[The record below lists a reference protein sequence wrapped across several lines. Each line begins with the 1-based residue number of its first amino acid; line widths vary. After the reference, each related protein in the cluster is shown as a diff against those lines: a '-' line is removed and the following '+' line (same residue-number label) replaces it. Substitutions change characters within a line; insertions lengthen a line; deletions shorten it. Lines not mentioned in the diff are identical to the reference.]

1 MRIGLR
7 GTVMDKRL
15 HFALMGG
22 IGIGFL
28 LTGQAVFAE
37 ELPEDAVDDSM
48 MENYTSDETLVNE
61 VSSDVY
67 IDENQNSENKLEKTN
82 FEMQTNERTVNSQVS
97 ISSGVYTISSA
108 VNSGQVVDV
117 SNGSTDNGAN
127 IQIYENNDS
136 GAQIWKIEYGTDGLY
151 TFTNIQSNKVL
162 DVNGGNVYNGNNVQ
176 QYQSN
181 GTLAQKWQIDSMNG
195 TYKISSALNKN
206 YVLDLNNADSKNGS
220 NIQIYQSN
228 NTKAQRWIFT
238 PYKFKSDYLL
248 PTGVYTISSAVNTGQ
263 VVDVNNGSKDD
274 GANIQIY
281 QNNDTGAQIWKV
293 DYGTDGL
300 YTFTNVQSNKSLDV
314 NGGYIYSGNNVQQYQ
329 SNGTLAQKWRLE
341 SINGAYK
348 ISSALNKNYVL
359 DLSNADS
366 KNGSNIQ
373 IYQSN
378 NTKAQRW
385 FFNKYI
391 TKEHEMDSMAAMN
404 KNLVANGQYYIV
416 NSQTGQVLSVY
427 GQSTSNQANVDLE
440 KNYQASSQVWEISHD
455 SKGYITFKNIGS
467 GKVLDVAGANT
478 ASGTNLQI
486 YESNGTRAQKWVV
499 RKDGSNFE
507 IISALDPDRAIAQS
521 GSNAQISVQ
530 NSSLAAEK
538 WILKKAE
545 DLRTRLDQIAKNNLN
560 VVADGAYV
568 IRSAL
573 NDKMV
578 LDVNAGSTA
587 NGANIQVYEY
597 NGSNAQKFLITN
609 DAKGYVTIKNIGSG
623 KFVSVD
629 GKGWNGNNVMQSAQ
643 SNGWNQKWIIVK
655 TNNTYQIVSALNDSF
670 VLDVTAALA
679 MNGTNIQIYESNG
692 TKAQQ
697 FLFGSLNKDD
707 SLWISSNNYLTVS
720 QMENNAQLVWNFFKG
735 YGWTKNAVAA
745 LLGNMQGESNIN
757 PGLWESRDEGNMNC
771 GYGLVQW
778 TPANKVIDW
787 LEGNGYAINSGFGQ
801 CARIIY
807 ELENHIQYYATNAF
821 NFSFYDF
828 AHSTQTPEYLAK
840 AFIYNY
846 ERPYNYNQ
854 PQRETYA
861 RNWYNYISKL

>member
-1 MRIGLR
+1 MSKNRNSLKQLAVLSGVGL
-7 GTVMDKRL
+7 
-15 HFALMGG
+15 
-22 IGIGFL
+22 GFL
-28 LTGQAVFAE
+28 LTGQTIFAD
-37 ELPEDAVDDSM
+37 ELETSPAEDSINASPEIGSQVSDDVYIEDQQSA
-48 MENYTSDETLVNE
+48 ETQTGSKE
-61 VSSDVY
+61 VSSSYVQTVDDTDMDDAQLAE
-67 IDENQNSENKLEKTN
+67 DETEPEINNSIPELSVKAYGATGGQSDSLAP
-82 FEMQTNERTVNSQVS
+82 
-97 ISSGVYTISSA
+97 GVYTISSA
-108 VNSGQVVDV
+108 VSTGQVVDV
-117 SNGSTDNGAN
+117 NAGATYSGAN
-127 IQIYENNDS
+127 VQIFENNDS
-136 GAQIWKIEYGTDGLY
+136 GAQIWRIDLDHSGYY

-162 DVNGGNVYNGNNVQ
+162 DVNAGLAVNGNNVQ
-176 QYQSN
+176 QYAANQ
-181 GTLAQKWQIDSMNG
+181 TMAQKWIVKKADIG
-195 TYKISSALNKN
+195 FVIASALNN
-206 YVLDLNNADSKNGS
+206 QYVLDLAGANSANGS
-220 NIQIYQSN
+220 NIQIYH
-228 NTKAQRWIFT
+228 
-238 PYKFKSDYLL
+238 
-248 PTGVYTISSAVNTGQ
+248 
-263 VVDVNNGSKDD
+263 
-274 GANIQIY
+274 
-281 QNNDTGAQIWKV
+281 
-293 DYGTDGL
+293 
-300 YTFTNVQSNKSLDV
+300 
-314 NGGYIYSGNNVQQYQ
+314 
-329 SNGTLAQKWRLE
+329 
-341 SINGAYK
+341 
-348 ISSALNKNYVL
+348 
-359 DLSNADS
+359 
-366 KNGSNIQ
+366 
-373 IYQSN
+373 SN

-391 TKEHEMDSMAAMN
+391 TKEQEMDSMAAMN

>member
-1 MRIGLR
+1 
-7 GTVMDKRL
+7 MDKRL

-22 IGIGFL
+22 IGFGFL

-37 ELPEDAVDDSM
+37 ELPEDAADDSM

-162 DVNGGNVYNGNNVQ
+162 DVNGGYIYSGNNVQ

-391 TKEHEMDSMAAMN
+391 TKEQEMDSMAAMN

-427 GQSTSNQANVDLE
+427 GQSTGNQANVDLE

-455 SKGYITFKNIGS
+455 LKGYITFKNIGS

-499 RKDGSNFE
+499 RRDGSNFE

>member
-1 MRIGLR
+1 MSKNRNSLKQLAVLSGVGL
-7 GTVMDKRL
+7 
-15 HFALMGG
+15 
-22 IGIGFL
+22 GFL
-28 LTGQAVFAE
+28 LTGQTIFAD
-37 ELPEDAVDDSM
+37 ELETSPAEDSINASPEIGSQVSDDVYIEDQQSA
-48 MENYTSDETLVNE
+48 ETQTGSKE
-61 VSSDVY
+61 VSSSYVQTVDDTDMDDAQLAE
-67 IDENQNSENKLEKTN
+67 DETEPEINNSIPELSVKAYGATGGQSDSLAP
-82 FEMQTNERTVNSQVS
+82 
-97 ISSGVYTISSA
+97 GVYTISSA
-108 VNSGQVVDV
+108 VSTGQVVDV
-117 SNGSTDNGAN
+117 NAGATYSGAN
-127 IQIYENNDS
+127 VQIYENNDS
-136 GAQIWKIEYGTDGLY
+136 GAQIWRIDLDHSGYY

-162 DVNGGNVYNGNNVQ
+162 DVNAGLAVNGNNVQ
-176 QYQSN
+176 QYAANQ
-181 GTLAQKWQIDSMNG
+181 TMAQKWIVKKADIG
-195 TYKISSALNKN
+195 FVIASALNN
-206 YVLDLNNADSKNGS
+206 QYVLDLAGANSANGS
-220 NIQIYQSN
+220 NIQIYH
-228 NTKAQRWIFT
+228 
-238 PYKFKSDYLL
+238 
-248 PTGVYTISSAVNTGQ
+248 
-263 VVDVNNGSKDD
+263 
-274 GANIQIY
+274 
-281 QNNDTGAQIWKV
+281 
-293 DYGTDGL
+293 
-300 YTFTNVQSNKSLDV
+300 
-314 NGGYIYSGNNVQQYQ
+314 
-329 SNGTLAQKWRLE
+329 
-341 SINGAYK
+341 
-348 ISSALNKNYVL
+348 
-359 DLSNADS
+359 
-366 KNGSNIQ
+366 
-373 IYQSN
+373 SN

-391 TKEHEMDSMAAMN
+391 TKEQEMDSMAAMN

-609 DAKGYVTIKNIGSG
+609 DAKGYVTIKNMGSG

>member
-1 MRIGLR
+1 
-7 GTVMDKRL
+7 MDKRL

-416 NSQTGQVLSVY
+416 NSQTGQILSVY

-609 DAKGYVTIKNIGSG
+609 DAKGYVTIKNMGSG

>member
-391 TKEHEMDSMAAMN
+391 TKEQEMDSMAAMN

-427 GQSTSNQANVDLE
+427 GQSTGNQANVDLE

-455 SKGYITFKNIGS
+455 LKGYITFKNIGS

-499 RKDGSNFE
+499 RRDGSNFE

>member
-1 MRIGLR
+1 MSKNRNSLKQLAVLSGVGL
-7 GTVMDKRL
+7 
-15 HFALMGG
+15 
-22 IGIGFL
+22 GFL
-28 LTGQAVFAE
+28 LTGQTIFADELETSPAEDSINASPEIESQVSDDAYIEDQQSE
-37 ELPEDAVDDSM
+37 ETQTGSK
-48 MENYTSDETLVNE
+48 E
-61 VSSDVY
+61 VSSSNVQTVDDTDMDDVQLAE
-67 IDENQNSENKLEKTN
+67 DETEPEINNSIPELSAKAYGATGGQSDSLAP
-82 FEMQTNERTVNSQVS
+82 
-97 ISSGVYTISSA
+97 GVYTISSA
-108 VNSGQVVDV
+108 VSTGQVVDV
-117 SNGSTDNGAN
+117 NAGAIYSGAN
-127 IQIYENNDS
+127 VQIYENNDS
-136 GAQIWKIEYGTDGLY
+136 GAQIWRIDLDHSGYY

-162 DVNGGNVYNGNNVQ
+162 DVNAGLAVNGNNVQ
-176 QYQSN
+176 QYAANQ
-181 GTLAQKWQIDSMNG
+181 TKAQKWIVKKADIG
-195 TYKISSALNKN
+195 FVIASALNN
-206 YVLDLNNADSKNGS
+206 QYVLDLA
-220 NIQIYQSN
+220 
-228 NTKAQRWIFT
+228 
-238 PYKFKSDYLL
+238 
-248 PTGVYTISSAVNTGQ
+248 
-263 VVDVNNGSKDD
+263 
-274 GANIQIY
+274 GAN
-281 QNNDTGAQIWKV
+281 
-293 DYGTDGL
+293 
-300 YTFTNVQSNKSLDV
+300 
-314 NGGYIYSGNNVQQYQ
+314 
-329 SNGTLAQKWRLE
+329 
-341 SINGAYK
+341 
-348 ISSALNKNYVL
+348 SA
-359 DLSNADS
+359 
-366 KNGSNIQ
+366 NGSNIQ

-391 TKEHEMDSMAAMN
+391 TKEQEMDSMAAMN

-427 GQSTSNQANVDLE
+427 GQSTGNQANVDLE

-455 SKGYITFKNIGS
+455 LKGYITFKNIGS

-499 RKDGSNFE
+499 RRDGSNFE

>member
-1 MRIGLR
+1 MSKNRNSLKQLAVLSGVGL
-7 GTVMDKRL
+7 
-15 HFALMGG
+15 
-22 IGIGFL
+22 GFL
-28 LTGQAVFAE
+28 LTGQTIFAD
-37 ELPEDAVDDSM
+37 ELETSPAEDSINASPEIGSQVSDDVYIEDQQSA
-48 MENYTSDETLVNE
+48 ETQTGSKE
-61 VSSDVY
+61 VSSSYVQTVDDTDMDDAQLAE
-67 IDENQNSENKLEKTN
+67 DETEPEINNSIPELSVKAYGATGGQSDSLAP
-82 FEMQTNERTVNSQVS
+82 
-97 ISSGVYTISSA
+97 GVYTISSA
-108 VNSGQVVDV
+108 VSTGQVVDV
-117 SNGSTDNGAN
+117 NAGATYSGAN
-127 IQIYENNDS
+127 VQIFENNDS
-136 GAQIWKIEYGTDGLY
+136 GAQIWRIDLDHSGYY

-162 DVNGGNVYNGNNVQ
+162 DVNAGLAVNGNNVQ
-176 QYQSN
+176 QYAANQ
-181 GTLAQKWQIDSMNG
+181 TMAQKWIVKKADIG
-195 TYKISSALNKN
+195 FVIASALNN
-206 YVLDLNNADSKNGS
+206 QYVLDLA
-220 NIQIYQSN
+220 
-228 NTKAQRWIFT
+228 
-238 PYKFKSDYLL
+238 
-248 PTGVYTISSAVNTGQ
+248 
-263 VVDVNNGSKDD
+263 
-274 GANIQIY
+274 GAN
-281 QNNDTGAQIWKV
+281 
-293 DYGTDGL
+293 
-300 YTFTNVQSNKSLDV
+300 
-314 NGGYIYSGNNVQQYQ
+314 
-329 SNGTLAQKWRLE
+329 
-341 SINGAYK
+341 
-348 ISSALNKNYVL
+348 SA
-359 DLSNADS
+359 
-366 KNGSNIQ
+366 NGSNIQ

-391 TKEHEMDSMAAMN
+391 TKEQEMDSMAAMN

-609 DAKGYVTIKNIGSG
+609 DAKGYVTIKNMGSG

>member
-1 MRIGLR
+1 MSKNRNSLKQLAVLSGVGL
-7 GTVMDKRL
+7 
-15 HFALMGG
+15 
-22 IGIGFL
+22 GFL
-28 LTGQAVFAE
+28 LTGQTIFAD
-37 ELPEDAVDDSM
+37 ELETSPAEDPINASPEIGSQVSDDVYIEDQQSA
-48 MENYTSDETLVNE
+48 ETQTGSKE
-61 VSSDVY
+61 VSSSYVQTVDDTDMDDAQLAE
-67 IDENQNSENKLEKTN
+67 DETEPEINNSIPELSVKAYGATGGQSDSLAP
-82 FEMQTNERTVNSQVS
+82 
-97 ISSGVYTISSA
+97 GVYTISSA
-108 VNSGQVVDV
+108 VSTGQVVDV
-117 SNGSTDNGAN
+117 NAGATYSGAN
-127 IQIYENNDS
+127 VQIYENNDS
-136 GAQIWKIEYGTDGLY
+136 GAQIWRIDLDHSGYY

-162 DVNGGNVYNGNNVQ
+162 DVNAGLAVNGNNVQ
-176 QYQSN
+176 QYAANQ
-181 GTLAQKWQIDSMNG
+181 TMAQKWIVKKADIG
-195 TYKISSALNKN
+195 FVIASALNN
-206 YVLDLNNADSKNGS
+206 QYVLDLA
-220 NIQIYQSN
+220 
-228 NTKAQRWIFT
+228 
-238 PYKFKSDYLL
+238 
-248 PTGVYTISSAVNTGQ
+248 
-263 VVDVNNGSKDD
+263 
-274 GANIQIY
+274 GAN
-281 QNNDTGAQIWKV
+281 
-293 DYGTDGL
+293 
-300 YTFTNVQSNKSLDV
+300 
-314 NGGYIYSGNNVQQYQ
+314 
-329 SNGTLAQKWRLE
+329 
-341 SINGAYK
+341 
-348 ISSALNKNYVL
+348 SA
-359 DLSNADS
+359 
-366 KNGSNIQ
+366 NGSNIQ

-391 TKEHEMDSMAAMN
+391 TKEQEMDSMAAMN

-787 LEGNGYAINSGFGQ
+787 LESNGYAINSGFGQ

>member
-1 MRIGLR
+1 MSKNRNSLKQLAVLSGVGL
-7 GTVMDKRL
+7 
-15 HFALMGG
+15 
-22 IGIGFL
+22 GFL
-28 LTGQAVFAE
+28 LTGQTIFAD
-37 ELPEDAVDDSM
+37 ELETSPAEDSINASPEIGSQVSDDVYIEDQQSA
-48 MENYTSDETLVNE
+48 ETQTGSKE
-61 VSSDVY
+61 VSSSYVQTVDDTDMDDAQLAE
-67 IDENQNSENKLEKTN
+67 DETEPEINNSIPELSVKAYGATGGQSDSLAP
-82 FEMQTNERTVNSQVS
+82 
-97 ISSGVYTISSA
+97 GVYTISSA
-108 VNSGQVVDV
+108 VSTGQVVDV
-117 SNGSTDNGAN
+117 NAGATYSGAN
-127 IQIYENNDS
+127 VQIYENNDS
-136 GAQIWKIEYGTDGLY
+136 GAQIWRIDLDHSGYY

-162 DVNGGNVYNGNNVQ
+162 DVNAGLAVNGNNVQ
-176 QYQSN
+176 QYAANQ
-181 GTLAQKWQIDSMNG
+181 TMAQKWIVKKADIG
-195 TYKISSALNKN
+195 FVIASALNN
-206 YVLDLNNADSKNGS
+206 QYVLDLAGANSANGS
-220 NIQIYQSN
+220 NIQIYH
-228 NTKAQRWIFT
+228 
-238 PYKFKSDYLL
+238 
-248 PTGVYTISSAVNTGQ
+248 
-263 VVDVNNGSKDD
+263 
-274 GANIQIY
+274 
-281 QNNDTGAQIWKV
+281 
-293 DYGTDGL
+293 
-300 YTFTNVQSNKSLDV
+300 
-314 NGGYIYSGNNVQQYQ
+314 
-329 SNGTLAQKWRLE
+329 
-341 SINGAYK
+341 
-348 ISSALNKNYVL
+348 
-359 DLSNADS
+359 
-366 KNGSNIQ
+366 
-373 IYQSN
+373 SN

-391 TKEHEMDSMAAMN
+391 TKEQEMDSMAAMN

-499 RKDGSNFE
+499 RRDGSNFE

-530 NSSLAAEK
+530 NPSLAAEK

-545 DLRTRLDQIAKNNLN
+545 DLRTRLDQIAKNNIN
-560 VVADGAYV
+560 VVANGAYV

-846 ERPYNYNQ
+846 ERPYNYDQ

>member
-1 MRIGLR
+1 MSKNRNSLKQLAVLSGVGL
-7 GTVMDKRL
+7 
-15 HFALMGG
+15 
-22 IGIGFL
+22 GFL
-28 LTGQAVFAE
+28 LTGQTIFAD
-37 ELPEDAVDDSM
+37 ELETSPAEDSINASPEIGSQVSDDVYIEDQQSA
-48 MENYTSDETLVNE
+48 ETQTGSKE
-61 VSSDVY
+61 VSSSYVQTVDDTDMDDVQLAE
-67 IDENQNSENKLEKTN
+67 DETEPETNNSIPELSAKAYGATGGQSDSLAP
-82 FEMQTNERTVNSQVS
+82 
-97 ISSGVYTISSA
+97 GVYTISSA
-108 VNSGQVVDV
+108 VSTGQVVDV
-117 SNGSTDNGAN
+117 NAGATYSGAN
-127 IQIYENNDS
+127 VQIYENNDS
-136 GAQIWKIEYGTDGLY
+136 GAQIWRIDLDHSGYY

-162 DVNGGNVYNGNNVQ
+162 DVNAGLAVNGNNVQ
-176 QYQSN
+176 QYAANQ
-181 GTLAQKWQIDSMNG
+181 TMAQKWIVKKADIG
-195 TYKISSALNKN
+195 FVIASALNN
-206 YVLDLNNADSKNGS
+206 QYVLDLA
-220 NIQIYQSN
+220 
-228 NTKAQRWIFT
+228 
-238 PYKFKSDYLL
+238 
-248 PTGVYTISSAVNTGQ
+248 
-263 VVDVNNGSKDD
+263 
-274 GANIQIY
+274 GAN
-281 QNNDTGAQIWKV
+281 
-293 DYGTDGL
+293 
-300 YTFTNVQSNKSLDV
+300 
-314 NGGYIYSGNNVQQYQ
+314 
-329 SNGTLAQKWRLE
+329 
-341 SINGAYK
+341 
-348 ISSALNKNYVL
+348 SA
-359 DLSNADS
+359 
-366 KNGSNIQ
+366 NGSNIQ

-391 TKEHEMDSMAAMN
+391 TKEQEMDSMAAMN

-609 DAKGYVTIKNIGSG
+609 DAKGYVTIKNMGSG

>member
-1 MRIGLR
+1 
-7 GTVMDKRL
+7 MDKRL

-391 TKEHEMDSMAAMN
+391 TKEQEMDSMAAMN

-427 GQSTSNQANVDLE
+427 GQSTGNQANVDLE

-455 SKGYITFKNIGS
+455 LKGYITFKNIGS

-499 RKDGSNFE
+499 RRDGSNFE

-854 PQRETYA
+854 PQREIYA

>member
-22 IGIGFL
+22 IGFGFL

-162 DVNGGNVYNGNNVQ
+162 DVNGGYIYSGNNVQ

-391 TKEHEMDSMAAMN
+391 TKEQEMDSMAAMN

-427 GQSTSNQANVDLE
+427 GQSTGNQANVDLE

-455 SKGYITFKNIGS
+455 LKGYITFKNIGS

-499 RKDGSNFE
+499 RRDGSNFE

>member
-1 MRIGLR
+1 MSKNRNSLKQLAVLSGVGL
-7 GTVMDKRL
+7 
-15 HFALMGG
+15 
-22 IGIGFL
+22 GFL
-28 LTGQAVFAE
+28 LTGQTIFAD
-37 ELPEDAVDDSM
+37 ELETSPAEDSINASPEIGSQVSDDVYIEDQQSA
-48 MENYTSDETLVNE
+48 ETQTGSKE
-61 VSSDVY
+61 VSSSYVQTVDDTDMDDAQLAE
-67 IDENQNSENKLEKTN
+67 DETEPEINNSIPELSVKAYGATGGQSDSLAP
-82 FEMQTNERTVNSQVS
+82 
-97 ISSGVYTISSA
+97 GVYTISSA
-108 VNSGQVVDV
+108 VSTGQVVDV
-117 SNGSTDNGAN
+117 NAGATYSGAN
-127 IQIYENNDS
+127 VQIYENNDS
-136 GAQIWKIEYGTDGLY
+136 GAQIWRIDLDHSGYY

-162 DVNGGNVYNGNNVQ
+162 DVNAGLAVNGNNVQ
-176 QYQSN
+176 QYAANQ
-181 GTLAQKWQIDSMNG
+181 TMAQKWIVKKADIG
-195 TYKISSALNKN
+195 FVIASALNN
-206 YVLDLNNADSKNGS
+206 QYVLDLAGANSANGS
-220 NIQIYQSN
+220 NIQIYH
-228 NTKAQRWIFT
+228 
-238 PYKFKSDYLL
+238 
-248 PTGVYTISSAVNTGQ
+248 
-263 VVDVNNGSKDD
+263 
-274 GANIQIY
+274 
-281 QNNDTGAQIWKV
+281 
-293 DYGTDGL
+293 
-300 YTFTNVQSNKSLDV
+300 
-314 NGGYIYSGNNVQQYQ
+314 
-329 SNGTLAQKWRLE
+329 
-341 SINGAYK
+341 
-348 ISSALNKNYVL
+348 
-359 DLSNADS
+359 
-366 KNGSNIQ
+366 
-373 IYQSN
+373 SN

-391 TKEHEMDSMAAMN
+391 TKEQEMDSMAAMN

-499 RKDGSNFE
+499 RRDGSNFE

-530 NSSLAAEK
+530 NPSLAAEK

-846 ERPYNYNQ
+846 ERPYNYDQ

>member
-1 MRIGLR
+1 MSKNRNSLKQLAVLSGVGL
-7 GTVMDKRL
+7 
-15 HFALMGG
+15 
-22 IGIGFL
+22 GFL
-28 LTGQAVFAE
+28 LTGQTIFADELETSPAEDSINASPEIESQVSDDAYIEDQQSE
-37 ELPEDAVDDSM
+37 ETQTGSK
-48 MENYTSDETLVNE
+48 E
-61 VSSDVY
+61 VSSSNVQTVDDTDMDDVQLAE
-67 IDENQNSENKLEKTN
+67 DETEPEINNSIPELSAKAYGATGGQSDSLAP
-82 FEMQTNERTVNSQVS
+82 
-97 ISSGVYTISSA
+97 GVYTISSA
-108 VNSGQVVDV
+108 VSTGQVVDV
-117 SNGSTDNGAN
+117 NAGATYSGAN
-127 IQIYENNDS
+127 VQIYENNDS
-136 GAQIWKIEYGTDGLY
+136 GAQIWRIDLDHSGYY

-162 DVNGGNVYNGNNVQ
+162 DVNAGLAVNGNNVQ
-176 QYQSN
+176 QYAANQ
-181 GTLAQKWQIDSMNG
+181 TMAQKWIVKKADIG
-195 TYKISSALNKN
+195 FVIASALNN
-206 YVLDLNNADSKNGS
+206 QYVLDLA
-220 NIQIYQSN
+220 
-228 NTKAQRWIFT
+228 
-238 PYKFKSDYLL
+238 
-248 PTGVYTISSAVNTGQ
+248 
-263 VVDVNNGSKDD
+263 
-274 GANIQIY
+274 GAN
-281 QNNDTGAQIWKV
+281 
-293 DYGTDGL
+293 
-300 YTFTNVQSNKSLDV
+300 
-314 NGGYIYSGNNVQQYQ
+314 
-329 SNGTLAQKWRLE
+329 
-341 SINGAYK
+341 
-348 ISSALNKNYVL
+348 SA
-359 DLSNADS
+359 
-366 KNGSNIQ
+366 NGSNIQ

-391 TKEHEMDSMAAMN
+391 TKEQEMDSMAAMN

-499 RKDGSNFE
+499 RRDGSNFE

-609 DAKGYVTIKNIGSG
+609 DAKGYVTIKNMGSG

>member
-1 MRIGLR
+1 MSKNRNSLKQLAVLSGVGL
-7 GTVMDKRL
+7 
-15 HFALMGG
+15 
-22 IGIGFL
+22 GFL
-28 LTGQAVFAE
+28 LTGQTIFADELETSPAEDSINVSPEIESQVSDDAYIEDQQSE
-37 ELPEDAVDDSM
+37 ETQTGSK
-48 MENYTSDETLVNE
+48 E
-61 VSSDVY
+61 VSSSNVQTVDDTDMDDVQLAE
-67 IDENQNSENKLEKTN
+67 DETEPEINNSIPELSAKAYGATGGQSDSLAP
-82 FEMQTNERTVNSQVS
+82 
-97 ISSGVYTISSA
+97 GVYTISSA
-108 VNSGQVVDV
+108 ISTGQVVDV
-117 SNGSTDNGAN
+117 NAGATYSGAN
-127 IQIYENNDS
+127 VQIYENNDS
-136 GAQIWKIEYGTDGLY
+136 GAQIWRIDLDHSGYY

-162 DVNGGNVYNGNNVQ
+162 DVNAGLAVNGNNVQ
-176 QYQSN
+176 QYAANQ
-181 GTLAQKWQIDSMNG
+181 TKAQKWIVKKADIG
-195 TYKISSALNKN
+195 FVIASALNN
-206 YVLDLNNADSKNGS
+206 QYVLDLA
-220 NIQIYQSN
+220 
-228 NTKAQRWIFT
+228 
-238 PYKFKSDYLL
+238 
-248 PTGVYTISSAVNTGQ
+248 
-263 VVDVNNGSKDD
+263 
-274 GANIQIY
+274 GAN
-281 QNNDTGAQIWKV
+281 
-293 DYGTDGL
+293 
-300 YTFTNVQSNKSLDV
+300 
-314 NGGYIYSGNNVQQYQ
+314 
-329 SNGTLAQKWRLE
+329 
-341 SINGAYK
+341 
-348 ISSALNKNYVL
+348 SA
-359 DLSNADS
+359 
-366 KNGSNIQ
+366 NGSNIQ

-391 TKEHEMDSMAAMN
+391 TKEQEMDSMAAMN

-499 RKDGSNFE
+499 RRDGSNFE

-578 LDVNAGSTA
+578 LDVSAGSTA
-587 NGANIQVYEY
+587 NGANIQIYEY

-609 DAKGYVTIKNIGSG
+609 DAKGYVTIKNMGSG

-655 TNNTYQIVSALNDSF
+655 TNNAYQIVSALNDSF
-670 VLDVTAALA
+670 VLDVTTALA

-846 ERPYNYNQ
+846 ERPYNYDQ

>member
-1 MRIGLR
+1 
-7 GTVMDKRL
+7 MDKRL

-391 TKEHEMDSMAAMN
+391 TKEQEMDSMAAMN

-427 GQSTSNQANVDLE
+427 GQSTGNQANVDLE

-455 SKGYITFKNIGS
+455 LKGYITFKNIGS

-499 RKDGSNFE
+499 RRDGSNFE

>member
-1 MRIGLR
+1 
-7 GTVMDKRL
+7 MDKYF

-22 IGIGFL
+22 MGIGFL

-61 VSSDVY
+61 ISSDVY

-176 QYQSN
+176 QFQSN
-181 GTLAQKWQIDSMNG
+181 GTLAQKWRIDSVNG
-195 TYKISSALNKN
+195 VYKISSALNKN
-206 YVLDLNNADSKNGS
+206 YVLDLFNADSKNGS

-228 NTKAQRWIFT
+228 NTKAQRWIFN
-238 PYKFKSDYLL
+238 PYNFKSEYSVL
-248 PTGVYTISSAVNTGQ
+248 PGVYTISSAVNSGQ
-263 VVDVNNGSKDD
+263 VVDVSNGSTDN

-281 QNNDTGAQIWKV
+281 ENNDSGAQIWKIE
-293 DYGTDGL
+293 YGTDGL
-300 YTFTNVQSNKSLDV
+300 YTFTNIQSNKVLDV
-314 NGGYIYSGNNVQQYQ
+314 NGGNVYNGNNVQQFQ
-329 SNGTLAQKWRLE
+329 SNGTLAQKWRID
-341 SINGAYK
+341 SVNGVYK

-359 DLSNADS
+359 DLFNADS

-391 TKEHEMDSMAAMN
+391 TKEQEMDSMAAMN

-427 GQSTSNQANVDLE
+427 GQSTGNQANVDLE

-486 YESNGTRAQKWVV
+486 YESNGTRAQKWVI
-499 RKDGSNFE
+499 RRDGSNFE

-629 GKGWNGNNVMQSAQ
+629 GKGWNGNNVIQSAQ

>member
-1 MRIGLR
+1 
-7 GTVMDKRL
+7 MDKRL

-22 IGIGFL
+22 IGFGFL

-162 DVNGGNVYNGNNVQ
+162 DVNGGYIYSGNNVQ

-391 TKEHEMDSMAAMN
+391 TKEQEMDSMAAMN

-427 GQSTSNQANVDLE
+427 GQSTGNQANVDLE

-455 SKGYITFKNIGS
+455 LKGYITFKNIGS

-499 RKDGSNFE
+499 RRDGSNFE

>member
-1 MRIGLR
+1 MSKNRNSLKQLAVLSGVGL
-7 GTVMDKRL
+7 
-15 HFALMGG
+15 
-22 IGIGFL
+22 GFL
-28 LTGQAVFAE
+28 LTGQTIFADELETSPAEDSINASPEIESQVSDDAYIEDQQSE
-37 ELPEDAVDDSM
+37 ETQTGSK
-48 MENYTSDETLVNE
+48 E
-61 VSSDVY
+61 VSSSNVQTVDDTDMDDVQLAE
-67 IDENQNSENKLEKTN
+67 DETEPEINNSIPELSAKAYGATGGQSDSLAP
-82 FEMQTNERTVNSQVS
+82 
-97 ISSGVYTISSA
+97 GVYTISSA
-108 VNSGQVVDV
+108 VSTGQVVDV
-117 SNGSTDNGAN
+117 NAGATYSGAN
-127 IQIYENNDS
+127 VQIYENNDS
-136 GAQIWKIEYGTDGLY
+136 GAQIWRIDLDHSGYY

-162 DVNGGNVYNGNNVQ
+162 DVNAGLAMNGNNVQ
-176 QYQSN
+176 QYAANQ
-181 GTLAQKWQIDSMNG
+181 TKAQKWIVKKADIG
-195 TYKISSALNKN
+195 FVIASALNN
-206 YVLDLNNADSKNGS
+206 QYVLDLA
-220 NIQIYQSN
+220 
-228 NTKAQRWIFT
+228 
-238 PYKFKSDYLL
+238 
-248 PTGVYTISSAVNTGQ
+248 
-263 VVDVNNGSKDD
+263 
-274 GANIQIY
+274 GAN
-281 QNNDTGAQIWKV
+281 
-293 DYGTDGL
+293 
-300 YTFTNVQSNKSLDV
+300 
-314 NGGYIYSGNNVQQYQ
+314 
-329 SNGTLAQKWRLE
+329 
-341 SINGAYK
+341 
-348 ISSALNKNYVL
+348 SA
-359 DLSNADS
+359 
-366 KNGSNIQ
+366 NGSNIQ

-391 TKEHEMDSMAAMN
+391 TKEQEMDSMAAMN

-427 GQSTSNQANVDLE
+427 GQSTGNQANVDLE

-499 RKDGSNFE
+499 RRDGSNFE

-697 FLFGSLNKDD
+697 FLLGSLNKDD

>member
-1 MRIGLR
+1 MSKNRNSLKQLAVLSGVGL
-7 GTVMDKRL
+7 
-15 HFALMGG
+15 
-22 IGIGFL
+22 GFL
-28 LTGQAVFAE
+28 LTGQTIFADELETSPAEDSINVSPEIESQVSDDAYIEDQQSE
-37 ELPEDAVDDSM
+37 ETQTGSK
-48 MENYTSDETLVNE
+48 E
-61 VSSDVY
+61 VSSSNVQTVDDTDMDDVQLAE
-67 IDENQNSENKLEKTN
+67 DETEPEINNSIPELSAKAYGATGGQSDSLAP
-82 FEMQTNERTVNSQVS
+82 
-97 ISSGVYTISSA
+97 GVYTISSA
-108 VNSGQVVDV
+108 ISTGQVVDV
-117 SNGSTDNGAN
+117 NAGATYSGAN
-127 IQIYENNDS
+127 VQIYENNDS
-136 GAQIWKIEYGTDGLY
+136 GAQIWRIDLDHSGYY

-162 DVNGGNVYNGNNVQ
+162 DVNAGLAVNGNNVQ
-176 QYQSN
+176 QYAANQ
-181 GTLAQKWQIDSMNG
+181 TKAQKWIVKKADIG
-195 TYKISSALNKN
+195 FVIASALNN
-206 YVLDLNNADSKNGS
+206 QYVLDLA
-220 NIQIYQSN
+220 
-228 NTKAQRWIFT
+228 
-238 PYKFKSDYLL
+238 
-248 PTGVYTISSAVNTGQ
+248 
-263 VVDVNNGSKDD
+263 
-274 GANIQIY
+274 GAN
-281 QNNDTGAQIWKV
+281 
-293 DYGTDGL
+293 
-300 YTFTNVQSNKSLDV
+300 
-314 NGGYIYSGNNVQQYQ
+314 
-329 SNGTLAQKWRLE
+329 
-341 SINGAYK
+341 
-348 ISSALNKNYVL
+348 SA
-359 DLSNADS
+359 
-366 KNGSNIQ
+366 NGSNIQ

-391 TKEHEMDSMAAMN
+391 TKEQEMDSMAAMN

-499 RKDGSNFE
+499 RRDGSNFE

-578 LDVNAGSTA
+578 LDVSAGSTA
-587 NGANIQVYEY
+587 NGANIQIYEY

-609 DAKGYVTIKNIGSG
+609 DAKGYVTIKNMGSG

-697 FLFGSLNKDD
+697 FLFGSLKKDD
-707 SLWISSNNYLTVS
+707 SLWVSSNNYLTVS

-846 ERPYNYNQ
+846 ERPYNYDQ

>member
-1 MRIGLR
+1 MSKNRNSLKQLAVLSGVGL
-7 GTVMDKRL
+7 
-15 HFALMGG
+15 
-22 IGIGFL
+22 GFL
-28 LTGQAVFAE
+28 LTGQTIFAD
-37 ELPEDAVDDSM
+37 ELETSPAEDSINASPEIGSQVSDDVYIEDQQSA
-48 MENYTSDETLVNE
+48 ETQTGSKE
-61 VSSDVY
+61 VSSSYVQTVDDTDMDDAQLAE
-67 IDENQNSENKLEKTN
+67 DETEPEINNSIPELSVKAYGATGGQSDSLAP
-82 FEMQTNERTVNSQVS
+82 
-97 ISSGVYTISSA
+97 GVYTISSA
-108 VNSGQVVDV
+108 VSTGQVVDV
-117 SNGSTDNGAN
+117 NAGATYSGAN
-127 IQIYENNDS
+127 VQIYENNDS
-136 GAQIWKIEYGTDGLY
+136 GAQIWRIDLDHSGYY

-162 DVNGGNVYNGNNVQ
+162 DVNAGLAVNGNNVQ
-176 QYQSN
+176 QYAANQ
-181 GTLAQKWQIDSMNG
+181 TMAQKWIVKKADIG
-195 TYKISSALNKN
+195 FVIASALNN
-206 YVLDLNNADSKNGS
+206 QYVLDLA
-220 NIQIYQSN
+220 
-228 NTKAQRWIFT
+228 
-238 PYKFKSDYLL
+238 
-248 PTGVYTISSAVNTGQ
+248 
-263 VVDVNNGSKDD
+263 
-274 GANIQIY
+274 GAN
-281 QNNDTGAQIWKV
+281 
-293 DYGTDGL
+293 
-300 YTFTNVQSNKSLDV
+300 
-314 NGGYIYSGNNVQQYQ
+314 
-329 SNGTLAQKWRLE
+329 
-341 SINGAYK
+341 
-348 ISSALNKNYVL
+348 SA
-359 DLSNADS
+359 
-366 KNGSNIQ
+366 NGSNIQ

-391 TKEHEMDSMAAMN
+391 TKEQEMDSMAAMN

-486 YESNGTRAQKWVV
+486 YESNGTRTQKWVV

-573 NDKMV
+573 NEKMV

>member
-1 MRIGLR
+1 MSKNRNSLKQLAVLSGVGL
-7 GTVMDKRL
+7 
-15 HFALMGG
+15 
-22 IGIGFL
+22 GFL
-28 LTGQAVFAE
+28 LTGQTIFAD
-37 ELPEDAVDDSM
+37 ELETSPAEDSINASPEIGSQVSDDVYIEDQQSA
-48 MENYTSDETLVNE
+48 ETQTGSKE
-61 VSSDVY
+61 VSSSYVQTVDDTDMDDAQLAE
-67 IDENQNSENKLEKTN
+67 DETEPEINNSIPELSVKAYGATGGQSDSLAP
-82 FEMQTNERTVNSQVS
+82 
-97 ISSGVYTISSA
+97 GVYTISSA
-108 VNSGQVVDV
+108 VSTGQVVDV
-117 SNGSTDNGAN
+117 NAGATYSGAN
-127 IQIYENNDS
+127 VQIYENNDS
-136 GAQIWKIEYGTDGLY
+136 GAQIWRIDLDHSGYY

-162 DVNGGNVYNGNNVQ
+162 DVNAGLAVNGNNVQ
-176 QYQSN
+176 QYAANQ
-181 GTLAQKWQIDSMNG
+181 TMAQKWIVKKADIG
-195 TYKISSALNKN
+195 FVIASALNN
-206 YVLDLNNADSKNGS
+206 QYVLDLAGANSANGS
-220 NIQIYQSN
+220 NIQIYH
-228 NTKAQRWIFT
+228 
-238 PYKFKSDYLL
+238 
-248 PTGVYTISSAVNTGQ
+248 
-263 VVDVNNGSKDD
+263 
-274 GANIQIY
+274 
-281 QNNDTGAQIWKV
+281 
-293 DYGTDGL
+293 
-300 YTFTNVQSNKSLDV
+300 
-314 NGGYIYSGNNVQQYQ
+314 
-329 SNGTLAQKWRLE
+329 
-341 SINGAYK
+341 
-348 ISSALNKNYVL
+348 
-359 DLSNADS
+359 
-366 KNGSNIQ
+366 
-373 IYQSN
+373 SN

-391 TKEHEMDSMAAMN
+391 TKEQEMDSMAAMN

-499 RKDGSNFE
+499 RRDGSNFE

-530 NSSLAAEK
+530 NPSLAAEK

-545 DLRTRLDQIAKNNLN
+545 DLRTRLDQIAKNNIN
-560 VVADGAYV
+560 VVANGAYV

-787 LEGNGYAINSGFGQ
+787 LESNGYAINSGFGQ

-846 ERPYNYNQ
+846 ERPYNYDQ

>member
-1 MRIGLR
+1 MSKNRNSLKQLAVLSGVGL
-7 GTVMDKRL
+7 
-15 HFALMGG
+15 
-22 IGIGFL
+22 GFL
-28 LTGQAVFAE
+28 LTGQTIFAD
-37 ELPEDAVDDSM
+37 ELETSPAEDSINASPEIGSQVSDDVYIEDQQSA
-48 MENYTSDETLVNE
+48 ETQTGSKE
-61 VSSDVY
+61 VSSSYVQTVDDTDMDDAQLAE
-67 IDENQNSENKLEKTN
+67 DETEPEINNSIPELSVKAYGATGGQSDSLAP
-82 FEMQTNERTVNSQVS
+82 
-97 ISSGVYTISSA
+97 GVYTISSA
-108 VNSGQVVDV
+108 VSTGQVVDV
-117 SNGSTDNGAN
+117 NAGATYSGAN
-127 IQIYENNDS
+127 VQIFENNDS
-136 GAQIWKIEYGTDGLY
+136 GAQIWRIDLDHSGYY

-162 DVNGGNVYNGNNVQ
+162 DVNAGLAVNGNNVQ
-176 QYQSN
+176 QYAANQ
-181 GTLAQKWQIDSMNG
+181 TMAQKWIVKKADIG
-195 TYKISSALNKN
+195 FVIASALNN
-206 YVLDLNNADSKNGS
+206 QYVLDLAGANSANGS
-220 NIQIYQSN
+220 NIQIYH
-228 NTKAQRWIFT
+228 
-238 PYKFKSDYLL
+238 
-248 PTGVYTISSAVNTGQ
+248 
-263 VVDVNNGSKDD
+263 
-274 GANIQIY
+274 
-281 QNNDTGAQIWKV
+281 
-293 DYGTDGL
+293 
-300 YTFTNVQSNKSLDV
+300 
-314 NGGYIYSGNNVQQYQ
+314 
-329 SNGTLAQKWRLE
+329 
-341 SINGAYK
+341 
-348 ISSALNKNYVL
+348 
-359 DLSNADS
+359 
-366 KNGSNIQ
+366 
-373 IYQSN
+373 SN

-391 TKEHEMDSMAAMN
+391 TKEQEMDSMAAMN

-609 DAKGYVTIKNIGSG
+609 DAKGYVTIKNMGSG